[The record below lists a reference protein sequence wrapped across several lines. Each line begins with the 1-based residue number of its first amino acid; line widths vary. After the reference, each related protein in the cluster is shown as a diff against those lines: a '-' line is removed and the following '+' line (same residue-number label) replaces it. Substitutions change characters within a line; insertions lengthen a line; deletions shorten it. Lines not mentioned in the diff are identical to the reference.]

1 MQNALAYL
9 FNPCYLNKSGVV
21 PLLFGVSMVK
31 DYSGLEGKTFEC
43 GVTVVRIIKKEEWES
58 FGISPNSRHTYALCE
73 THCSICGQKV
83 IQVDTLVRGVRKV
96 ACSHAGKQSLADTL
110 RANAAKRREAKTAD
124 DLERA
129 ENSIGQTLGIH
140 TVESI
145 VCENPVRVLARCV
158 HCGNSHVVRFDH
170 IGDCKCRCQSVRQ
183 PVKYP
188 CDELTKKYP
197 RLYNKL
203 KSHWR
208 KCTVE
213 GCDGWDCYGA
223 KGWHFG
229 ERWTRRDKNG
239 KLKLNTAVAIQDCL
253 ALGWD
258 ENNPDLILEKDKK
271 AIELGIREISE
282 RTVRFVPRLEN
293 SLHHFY

>member
-1 MQNALAYL
+1 
-9 FNPCYLNKSGVV
+9 
-21 PLLFGVSMVK
+21 MVK
-31 DYSGLEGKTFEC
+31 DYSGLEDKTFEC

-58 FGISPNSRHTYALCE
+58 FGIRPDSRHTYALCE
-73 THCSICGQKV
+73 THCEICGQKV
-83 IQVDTLVRGVRKV
+83 IPVDKLVRGVRKF
-96 ACSHAGKQSLADTL
+96 ACSHARRQALVDTL
-110 RANAAKRREAKTAD
+110 RANAAKRREAKTAN
-124 DLERA
+124 DLSEA
-129 ENSIGQTLGIH
+129 KSSIGKTLGIH
-140 TVESI
+140 TVDG
-145 VCENPVRVLARCV
+145 VACENPVRVLARCV
-158 HCGNSHVVRFDH
+158 HCGNSRVVRFDH
-170 IGDCKCRCQSVRQ
+170 IGDCKCRCQCQPVRQ

-197 RLYNKL
+197 RLYAKL

-239 KLKLNTAVAIQDCL
+239 KLKLNTVVAIQDCL

-282 RTVRFVPRLEN
+282 RTVRFVPRGEN
-293 SLHHFY
+293 YLHFFDK

>member
-1 MQNALAYL
+1 
-9 FNPCYLNKSGVV
+9 
-21 PLLFGVSMVK
+21 MVK
-31 DYSGLEGKTFEC
+31 DYSGLEGETFEC
-43 GVTVVRIIKKEEWES
+43 GVTVVRIIKKDEWES

-83 IQVDTLVRGVRKV
+83 IQVDQLVRGVRKV
-96 ACSHAGKQSLADTL
+96 ACIHAGKQSLADTL
-110 RANAAKRREAKTAD
+110 RCRAAKRREAKTAN
-124 DLERA
+124 DLSEA
-129 ENSIGQTLGIH
+129 KSSIGKTLGIY

-145 VCENPVRVLARCV
+145 VCENPVRVLAHCI
-158 HCGNSHVVRFDH
+158 HCGNQMTVRFDH
-170 IGDCKCRCQSVRQ
+170 IETCKCQCQHKPSHN
-183 PVKYP
+183 PPCKGLTHKY
-188 CDELTKKYP
+188 TK
-197 RLYNKL
+197 LYAKL

-239 KLKLNTAVAIQDCL
+239 KLKLNTVVAIQDCL

-258 ENNPDLILEKDKK
+258 EDNPDLILEKDKK

-282 RTVRFVPRLEN
+282 RTVRFVPRWEN
-293 SLHHFY
+293 NLHHFD

>member
-1 MQNALAYL
+1 MI
-9 FNPCYLNKSGVV
+9 
-21 PLLFGVSMVK
+21 K

-58 FGISPNSRHTYALCE
+58 FGIRTDSRHTYALCE
-73 THCSICGQKV
+73 THCEICGQKV
-83 IQVDTLVRGVRKV
+83 IPVDHLVRGVRKF
-96 ACSHAGKQSLADTL
+96 ACSHASNQALGDMRRC
-110 RANAAKRREAKTAD
+110 RAAEKREAKIAD

-129 ENSIGQTLGIH
+129 ENSIGQTLGIY

-145 VCENPVRVLARCV
+145 VCENPVRVLAHCI
-158 HCGNSHVVRFDH
+158 HCGNRMTVRFDH
-170 IGDCKCRCQSVRQ
+170 IEACKCQCQHKPSHK
-183 PVKYP
+183 PSHNPP
-188 CDELTKKYP
+188 CKGLTDEYP

-213 GCDGWDCYGA
+213 GCDGWNCYGA

-239 KLKLNTAVAIQDCL
+239 KLKLNTVVAIQDCL

-282 RTVRFVPRLEN
+282 RTVRFVPRSEN
-293 SLHHFY
+293 YLYFFD

>member
-1 MQNALAYL
+1 
-9 FNPCYLNKSGVV
+9 
-21 PLLFGVSMVK
+21 MVK

-58 FGISPNSRHTYALCE
+58 FGIRPDSRHTYALCE
-73 THCSICGQKV
+73 THCEICGQKV
-83 IQVDTLVRGVRKV
+83 IPVDQLVRGVRKF
-96 ACSHAGKQSLADTL
+96 ACSHASRQALVDTL

-129 ENSIGQTLGIH
+129 ENSIGQTLGIY
-140 TVESI
+140 TVDSI

-158 HCGNSHVVRFDH
+158 HCGNSRVVRFDH
-170 IGDCKCRCQSVRQ
+170 IGDCKCRCQCQPVRQ
-183 PVKYP
+183 PVKHS
-188 CDELTKKYP
+188 CDELTKKYQ
-197 RLYNKL
+197 RLYTKL

-239 KLKLNTAVAIQDCL
+239 KLKLNTVVAIQDCL

-293 SLHHFY
+293 FLHHFD

>member
-1 MQNALAYL
+1 
-9 FNPCYLNKSGVV
+9 
-21 PLLFGVSMVK
+21 MVK

-58 FGISPNSRHTYALCE
+58 FGIRPDSRHTYALCE
-73 THCSICGQKV
+73 THCEICGQKV
-83 IQVDTLVRGVRKV
+83 IPVDQLVRDVRKF
-96 ACSHAGKQSLADTL
+96 ACSHASKQALADTL
-110 RANAAKRREAKTAD
+110 RCRAAKRREAKTAD

-129 ENSIGQTLGIH
+129 ENSIGKTLGIY

-145 VCENPVRVLARCV
+145 VCENPVRVLAHCI
-158 HCGNSHVVRFDH
+158 HCGNRRVFRFDH
-170 IGDCKCRCQSVRQ
+170 IADCKCQCQSVRQPVRQ

-197 RLYNKL
+197 RLYTKL
-203 KSHWR
+203 KSHWQ

-229 ERWTRRDKNG
+229 ERWTRRGKDG
-239 KLKLNTAVAIQDCL
+239 KLMLNTAVAIQDCL

-258 ENNPDLILEKDKK
+258 ENNPVLILEKDKK

-282 RTVRFVPRLEN
+282 RTVRFVPSWEN
-293 SLHHFY
+293 CLHHFD

>member
-1 MQNALAYL
+1 
-9 FNPCYLNKSGVV
+9 
-21 PLLFGVSMVK
+21 MVK
-31 DYSGLEGKTFEC
+31 DYSGLEGETFEC
-43 GVTVVRIIKKEEWES
+43 GVTVVHIIKKEEWES
-58 FGISPNSRHTYALCE
+58 FGIRPDSRHTYALCE
-73 THCSICGQKV
+73 THCEICGQKV
-83 IQVDTLVRGVRKV
+83 IPVDQLVRGVRKV
-96 ACSHAGKQSLADTL
+96 ACIHAGRQSLADTL
-110 RANAAKRREAKTAD
+110 RANAAKRREAKTAN
-124 DLERA
+124 DLSGA
-129 ENSIGQTLGIH
+129 KSSIGKTLGIY
-140 TVESI
+140 TVEG
-145 VCENPVRVLARCV
+145 VACENPVRVLARCV
-158 HCGNSHVVRFDH
+158 HCGNSRVIRFDH
-170 IGDCKCRCQSVRQ
+170 IVDCKCQCQSVRQ

-188 CDELTKKYP
+188 CDELTKKYR
-197 RLYNKL
+197 RLYTKL

-239 KLKLNTAVAIQDCL
+239 KLKLNTVVAIQDCL

-282 RTVRFVPRLEN
+282 RTVRFVPRGEN
-293 SLHHFY
+293 YLHFFDK

>member
-1 MQNALAYL
+1 
-9 FNPCYLNKSGVV
+9 
-21 PLLFGVSMVK
+21 MVK

-43 GVTVVRIIKKEEWES
+43 GVTVVRIIRKEEWES
-58 FGISPNSRHTYALCE
+58 FGIRPDSRHTYALCE
-73 THCSICGQKV
+73 THCSICGQKAIPV
-83 IQVDTLVRGVRKV
+83 NQLVLGVRKF
-96 ACSHAGKQSLADTL
+96 ACSHASKQALADTI
-110 RANAAKRREAKTAD
+110 RANAAEKREAKAAS
-124 DLERA
+124 DLSEA
-129 ENSIGQTLGIH
+129 KSSIGKTLGIY
-140 TVESI
+140 TVEG
-145 VCENPVRVLARCV
+145 VACEKPVRVLARCV
-158 HCGNSHVVRFDH
+158 HCGNSRVVRFDH
-170 IGDCKCRCQSVRQ
+170 IGERKCQCQSVRQ
-183 PVKYP
+183 SVRQSVKHP
-188 CDELTKKYP
+188 CDGLTDKYP
-197 RLYNKL
+197 RLYAKL

-239 KLKLNTAVAIQDCL
+239 KLKLNTVVAIQDCL

-282 RTVRFVPRLEN
+282 RTVRFVPRREN
-293 SLHHFY
+293 YLYNFD

>member
-1 MQNALAYL
+1 MI
-9 FNPCYLNKSGVV
+9 
-21 PLLFGVSMVK
+21 K

-43 GVTVVRIIKKEEWES
+43 GVTVIRIIKKDEWES
-58 FGISPNSRHTYALCE
+58 FGIRPDSRHTYALCE
-73 THCSICGQKV
+73 THCSVCGQKA
-83 IQVDTLVRGVRKV
+83 IIVDKLVSGVRKV
-96 ACSHAGKQSLADTL
+96 ACNHARVQALADTN
-110 RANAAKRREAKTAD
+110 RANALKRREAKIANV
-124 DLERA
+124 LSEA
-129 ENSIGQTLGIH
+129 KSSIGKTLGIY
-140 TVESI
+140 TVEG
-145 VCENPVRVLARCV
+145 VACENPVRVIARCV
-158 HCGNSHVVRFDH
+158 HCGYSRVVRFDH
-170 IGDCKCRCQSVRQ
+170 ISDCKCQCQSVRQ
-183 PVKYP
+183 SVQYP

-203 KSHWR
+203 KSHWQ

-213 GCDGWDCYGA
+213 GCDGWDLYGA

-229 ERWTRRDKNG
+229 ERWTRHDKNG

-282 RTVRFVPRLEN
+282 RTVRFVPRREN
-293 SLHHFY
+293 NLYHFD

>member
-1 MQNALAYL
+1 MRKDYAYL
-9 FNPCYLNKSGVV
+9 
-21 PLLFGVSMVK
+21 
-31 DYSGLEGKTFEC
+31 EGETFEC
-43 GVTVVRIIKKEEWES
+43 GVTVVRIINDHERED
-58 FGISPNSRHTYALCE
+58 FGIPKDAHHTYALCD
-73 THCSICGQKV
+73 THCAICGLKV
-83 IQVDTLVRGVRKV
+83 IPVDKLVRGVRKF

-110 RANAAKRREAKTAD
+110 RCRAAERREAKTAN
-124 DLERA
+124 DLSEA
-129 ENSIGQTLGIH
+129 KSSIGKTLGIY
-140 TVESI
+140 TVEG
-145 VCENPVRVLARCV
+145 VACEKPVRVIARCV
-158 HCGNSHVVRFDH
+158 HCGYSRIVRFDH
-170 IGDCKCRCQSVRQ
+170 ITDCKCQCQSVRQ
-183 PVKYP
+183 SVQHP

-229 ERWTRRDKNG
+229 ERWTRRDKSG
-239 KLKLNTAVAIQDCL
+239 KLKLNTVVAIQDCL

-282 RTVRFVPRLEN
+282 RTVRFVPRREN
-293 SLHHFY
+293 HLYHFD

>member
-1 MQNALAYL
+1 MI
-9 FNPCYLNKSGVV
+9 
-21 PLLFGVSMVK
+21 K
-31 DYSGLEGKTFEC
+31 DYSCLEGKTFEC

-58 FGISPNSRHTYALCE
+58 FGIRPDSRHTYALCE
-73 THCSICGQKV
+73 THCEICGQKV
-83 IQVDTLVRGVRKV
+83 IHVDSLVRGVRKF
-96 ACSHAGKQSLADTL
+96 ACSHASKQALGDTL
-110 RANAAKRREAKTAD
+110 RCRAAEKREAKTAN
-124 DLERA
+124 DLSEA
-129 ENSIGQTLGIH
+129 KSSIGKTLGIY
-140 TVESI
+140 TVED
-145 VCENPVRVLARCV
+145 VACENPVRVLARCV
-158 HCGNSHVVRFDH
+158 LCGNRCVVRFDH

-183 PVKYP
+183 PVRQSVQYP

-229 ERWTRRDKNG
+229 ERWTRRGKDG
-239 KLKLNTAVAIQDCL
+239 KLMLNTTVAIQDCL
-253 ALGWD
+253 DLGWD

-271 AIELGIREISE
+271 AIELGEREISE
-282 RTVRFVPRLEN
+282 RTVRFVPRWEN
-293 SLHHFY
+293 SFYHFD

>member
-1 MQNALAYL
+1 MR
-9 FNPCYLNKSGVV
+9 
-21 PLLFGVSMVK
+21 K

-43 GVTVVRIIKKEEWES
+43 GVTVVRILKKEEWGS
-58 FGISPNSRHTYALCE
+58 FGIRPNSRHTYALCE
-73 THCSICGQKV
+73 THCEICGQKV
-83 IQVDTLVRGVRKV
+83 IQVNTLVLGVRKV

-110 RANAAKRREAKTAD
+110 RCRAAKRREAKTAD

-129 ENSIGQTLGIH
+129 ENSIGKTLGIY

-145 VCENPVRVLARCV
+145 VCENPVRVLAHCI
-158 HCGNSHVVRFDH
+158 HCGNQMTVRFDH
-170 IGDCKCRCQSVRQ
+170 IEACKCQCQHKPSYNPPCKRLTY
-183 PVKYP
+183 KYP
-188 CDELTKKYP
+188 K
-197 RLYNKL
+197 LYNSL
-203 KSHWR
+203 KSHWQ

-239 KLKLNTAVAIQDCL
+239 KLKLNTVVAIQDCL

-258 ENNPDLILEKDKK
+258 EDNPDLILEKDKK

-282 RTVRFVPRLEN
+282 RTVRFVPRGEN
-293 SLHHFY
+293 YLHHFD

>member
-1 MQNALAYL
+1 
-9 FNPCYLNKSGVV
+9 
-21 PLLFGVSMVK
+21 MVK

-43 GVTVVRIIKKEEWES
+43 GVTVVRIIKKEEWGS
-58 FGISPNSRHTYALCE
+58 FGISPNSRRTYALCE
-73 THCSICGQKV
+73 THCEICGQKV
-83 IQVDTLVRGVRKV
+83 IQVDALVRGVRKV
-96 ACSHAGKQSLADTL
+96 ACSHASRQALADTL
-110 RANAAKRREAKTAD
+110 RANALKRREAKTAN
-124 DLERA
+124 DLSEA
-129 ENSIGQTLGIH
+129 KSSIGKTLGIY

-145 VCENPVRVLARCV
+145 VCENPVRVLARCI
-158 HCGNSHVVRFDH
+158 HCGNQMTVRFDH
-170 IGDCKCRCQSVRQ
+170 IETCKCRCQCQCQHNPSCKGLTY
-183 PVKYP
+183 KYP
-188 CDELTKKYP
+188 K
-197 RLYNKL
+197 LYNSL

-239 KLKLNTAVAIQDCL
+239 KLKLNTVVAIQDCL

-293 SLHHFY
+293 SLHHFD

>member
-1 MQNALAYL
+1 MI
-9 FNPCYLNKSGVV
+9 
-21 PLLFGVSMVK
+21 K
-31 DYSGLEGKTFEC
+31 DYSGLEGETFEC
-43 GVTVVRIIKKEEWES
+43 GVTVVRIIKKDELES
-58 FGISPNSRHTYALCE
+58 FGIRPDSRHTYALCE

-83 IQVDTLVRGVRKV
+83 IPVDHLVRGVRKF
-96 ACSHAGKQSLADTL
+96 ACSHAGRQSLADTL
-110 RANAAKRREAKTAD
+110 RARASKKREAKIAD

-129 ENSIGQTLGIH
+129 ENSIGQTLGIY

-145 VCENPVRVLARCV
+145 VCENPVRVLAHCI
-158 HCGNSHVVRFDH
+158 HCGNQMTVRFDH
-170 IGDCKCRCQSVRQ
+170 IEVCKCRCQHK
-183 PVKYP
+183 PLHKPLHNPP
-188 CDELTKKYP
+188 CKGLTDKYP

-229 ERWTRRDKNG
+229 ERWTRRDKSG
-239 KLKLNTAVAIQDCL
+239 KLKLNTVVAIQDCL
-253 ALGWD
+253 DLGWNED
-258 ENNPDLILEKDKK
+258 DHSLILEKDKK

-282 RTVRFVPRLEN
+282 RTVRFVPRGEN
-293 SLHHFY
+293 YLYSFDK